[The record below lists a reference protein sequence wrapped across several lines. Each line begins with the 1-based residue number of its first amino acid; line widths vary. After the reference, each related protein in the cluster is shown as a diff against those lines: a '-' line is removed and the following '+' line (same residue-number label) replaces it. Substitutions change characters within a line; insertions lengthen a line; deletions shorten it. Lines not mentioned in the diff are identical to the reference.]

1 MFHVEIRQF
10 PNVARAFN
18 LSESELDEG
27 FLADWI
33 GDRLI
38 DYEDHRWSPEKAR
51 LTVYE
56 APRLPPE
63 EMGIGRGWANITRT
77 GREVTDEV
85 LARARQGRAG
95 GSSDSA
101 VQSFKA
107 ELESR
112 AATAPVSLEQ
122 VLSLAATQNP
132 GRRVSEQLALVEQ
145 AVWEL
150 LHQRGLVIVRADE
163 EVPEDE
169 WQLLLLTLSTWTRR
183 AAEVVL
189 RPPGS

>member
-1 MFHVEIRQF
+1 
-10 PNVARAFN
+10 
-18 LSESELDEG
+18 
-27 FLADWI
+27 
-33 GDRLI
+33 
-38 DYEDHRWSPEKAR
+38 
-51 LTVYE
+51 
-56 APRLPPE
+56 
-63 EMGIGRGWANITRT
+63 
-77 GREVTDEV
+77 
-85 LARARQGRAG
+85 
-95 GSSDSA
+95 